1 MKRESID
8 SEKSMIPLHRQGLSE
23 WCSRLV
29 IKIGS
34 AVLSDGKAFDHE
46 CFNGLVK
53 GVCALRTAGIDV
65 TVVCSG
71 AVALGMAK
79 LSLKKRPKGLG
90 LLQAAASVG
99 QVELASRWDR
109 QFATHDLTCAQ
120 VLLTHDDV
128 KNRRRFIAARQTLR
142 ELLALGVVPIINEND
157 AVAVEEIKMGDNDLL
172 SSLVVSL
179 VGAQHLIILSN
190 VDGLRSFSNEIDSQ
204 RISVVDSIDERTLA
218 LVNQSKS
225 SVGSGG
231 MHTKLEAL
239 RRVNELGVCA
249 RLACGKKTAV
259 LEQCLAGE
267 DIGTWFMAEGLRL
280 KSRKHWIAYAPE
292 IKGHLIIDEGAQ
304 NALLNHG
311 KSLLPI
317 GVLEVDGQFIE
328 GELVGICTQSGGL
341 IAKGLVGADT
351 ATAQMMMGRKLAEI
365 EAELGW
371 STVLIHRDDMV
382 LVSGSQSEI

>member
-1 MKRESID
+1 MNSEKID
-8 SEKSMIPLHRQGLSE
+8 SEKSMIPLHRQALSE
-23 WCSRLV
+23 WCNGLV

-34 AVLSDGKAFDHE
+34 AVLSDGKGFDDV
-46 CFNGLVK
+46 CFNALVT
-53 GVCALRTAGIDV
+53 GVAALRESGIDV

-79 LSLKKRPKGLG
+79 LSLSKRPTALS

-99 QVELASRWDR
+99 QVELAARWDR
-109 QFATHDLTCAQ
+109 QFALYNLTSAQ
-120 VLLTHDDV
+120 VLLTHDDL
-128 KNRRRFIAARQTLR
+128 KNRRRFISARQTLR

-190 VDGLRSFSNEIDSQ
+190 VDGLLSFSRDFEPE
-204 RISVVDSIDERTLA
+204 RISVVHCIDEQVRN
-218 LVNQSKS
+218 LVNRSKS

-231 MHTKLEAL
+231 MQTKLEAV

-249 RLACGKKTAV
+249 RLACGKQV
-259 LEQCLAGE
+259 GILEQCLAGK
-267 DIGTWFMAEGLRL
+267 DVGTWFMAEGHRL

-292 IKGHLIIDEGAQ
+292 VKGTLTIDEGAQ
-304 NALLNHG
+304 DAVLNRG

-317 GVLEVDGQFIE
+317 GVLTVSGQFIE
-328 GELVGICTQSGGL
+328 GELVNVCTRDGVL
-341 IAKGLVGADT
+341 IAKGLVGADAVT
-351 ATAQMMMGRKLAEI
+351 ARLMRGRKRVEI
-365 EAELGW
+365 ESELGW
-371 STVLIHRDDMV
+371 STVLIHRDDLV
-382 LVSGSQSEI
+382 LSPSS